1 MRRTK
6 EEAAQTRESLLDAA
20 EKLFSEQGVS
30 RTSLADIA
38 SAAGV
43 TRGAVYWHF
52 RNKADVFVAMHER
65 LREPVDVMFRKLI
78 LSSDGDPVRRIRD
91 YYVYVLEE
99 TTRSESRRR
108 LMDILTHK
116 AEYVDELKPAID
128 DIHDVHRQISE
139 AIREMLA
146 EAKAAGQL
154 RPGADPQLAADTLRF
169 AVFGA
174 LSNWLLWPDHYPLA
188 ERAGPLVDQI
198 LDGILACPA
207 DRT

>member
-20 EKLFSEQGVS
+20 ERLFSEQGVS

-52 RNKADVFVAMHER
+52 KNKTDVFVAMHER
-65 LREPVDVMFRKLI
+65 LREPVDIMFRKLI
-78 LSSDGDPVRRIRD
+78 LSGDGDPVRRIRD

-128 DIHDVHRQISE
+128 DIHGVHRQVSE
-139 AIREMLA
+139 QIAQMLA
-146 EAKAAGQL
+146 AAKEDGRL
-154 RPGADPQLAADTLRF
+154 RPGADPQLASETLRF

-174 LSNWLLWPDHYPLA
+174 LSSWLLWPDRYPLA

-198 LDGILACPA
+198 LDGILVRPL
-207 DRT
+207 DRD